1 MPMTPKIIF
10 PKPTVD
16 EVLRN
21 ITAFITSE
29 EHEELFSK
37 LLERRRKIVSL
48 IQSIINEKGLTENSV
63 VEIMRSD
70 DEAINTIISLLG
82 ISQEEFYREVSFLR
96 ILDGTFDKEWK
107 MDKIIRKI
115 KEDDNFARKIAW
127 FILNGKN
134 DENLK
139 KHIPK
144 FALEKL
150 DKNKL
155 LLKIDSLIDSLLRIG
170 LKGKYDAKKGSIVQ
184 DIIAERLDKI
194 GVEYIKGDVTVPGI
208 DRRMNFV
215 VPNIEEPYV
224 LIECGIFITTARELS
239 EKGVLEMRIRR
250 QVEEKYPHCVL
261 VRVTDGIGWLARGGR
276 ALSSVIDASHYV
288 LTLKQID
295 KLEDIIKAHVPS
307 KYFKKKLESFM

>member
-139 KHIPK
+139 KHI
-144 FALEKL
+144 LKL
-150 DKNKL
+150 D
-155 LLKIDSLIDSLLRIG
+155 S
-170 LKGKYDAKKGSIVQ
+170 YD
-184 DIIAERLDKI
+184 
-194 GVEYIKGDVTVPGI
+194 T
-208 DRRMNFV
+208 
-215 VPNIEEPYV
+215 
-224 LIECGIFITTARELS
+224 
-239 EKGVLEMRIRR
+239 
-250 QVEEKYPHCVL
+250 
-261 VRVTDGIGWLARGGR
+261 
-276 ALSSVIDASHYV
+276 
-288 LTLKQID
+288 
-295 KLEDIIKAHVPS
+295 
-307 KYFKKKLESFM
+307 